1 MSTRVRKRRRG
12 ETPLQSKLAAQRVT
26 GVTPEYSHVTAF
38 PQPKDSN
45 TVSVGLRKPPDL
57 LECNGARPHDRAIL
71 TDPDKR
77 LKKLAVETG
86 WDTARN
92 RRRSTP
98 LEPWTC
104 PVRMGDL
111 MYANLMRDPDGA
123 HNVAEFSGD
132 GLIVL
137 RWMREE
143 QLASIG
149 EDGAIHMLS
158 DSRPPKGRAYP
169 GAPCKDSCKKVNG
182 AHTCAAQGWK
192 CAGLGAQ
199 LRDHLK
205 GLVRVALLN
214 MSLGRSARPVRR
226 LRSGLLRRSDG
237 LTITAAQ
244 VAKEANA
251 IKAKRRDLDGYRWVS
266 LSRVREVIR
275 ELIAGGAVE
284 EIEPPRAVRRERSWR
299 TIPRVIRRMTADL
312 SGLVPEKT

>member
-1 MSTRVRKRRRG
+1 
-12 ETPLQSKLAAQRVT
+12 
-26 GVTPEYSHVTAF
+26 
-38 PQPKDSN
+38 
-45 TVSVGLRKPPDL
+45 
-57 LECNGARPHDRAIL
+57 
-71 TDPDKR
+71 
-77 LKKLAVETG
+77 
-86 WDTARN
+86 
-92 RRRSTP
+92 
-98 LEPWTC
+98 
-104 PVRMGDL
+104 

-123 HNVAEFSGD
+123 HNVSEFSGD
-132 GLIVL
+132 GLITL

-143 QLASIG
+143 QLTSIG

-182 AHTCAAQGWK
+182 AHTCTAHGWK
-192 CAGLGAQ
+192 CAGFGAQ

-205 GLVRVALLN
+205 GLVRLALLN

-237 LTITAAQ
+237 VTITAAQ

-251 IKAKRRDLDGYRWVS
+251 IKAHRRDLDEYRWVS

-275 ELIAGGAVE
+275 ELIAAGDVE

-299 TIPRVIRRMTADL
+299 TIPRVIRRLTAD
-312 SGLVPEKT
+312 PAAAPAP